1 MRLCDETVTIISSQ
15 VDDATGY
22 DVYNATVIHG
32 ASWHCEIAS
41 TVDSSGLKAAD
52 KFNIRIPTDADF
64 GGKTYIPPNE
74 YASADP
80 DGYFTLRN
88 GDTIIRGAVTG
99 SDLSPAALRKAY
111 AEVAVILGVT
121 DNRAS
126 RRAPHWKVVGK

>member
-22 DVYNATVIHG
+22 DVYNATVIRG

-64 GGKTYIPPNE
+64 DGKTYIPPNE
-74 YASADP
+74 YANADP
-80 DGYFTLRN
+80 DRYFTLRN

-99 SDLSPAALRKAY
+99 SDLSPAALRKTY

-121 DNRAS
+121 DNHMS
-126 RRAPHWKVVGK
+126 RRSPHWKVVGK

>member
-1 MRLCDETVTIISSQ
+1 MKLCTETITLISSQ
-15 VDDATGY
+15 VDDTTGY
-22 DVYNATVIHG
+22 DIYNATIIRG

-52 KFNIRIPTDADF
+52 KFNVRIPTDADF

-74 YASADP
+74 YVNADP
-80 DGYFTLRN
+80 DRYFTLRN
-88 GDTIIRGAVTG
+88 GDTIVRGAVTG

-121 DNRAS
+121 DNCMS
-126 RRAPHWKVVGK
+126 RRSPHWKVVGG

>member
-1 MRLCDETVTIISSQ
+1 MKLCTETITLISSK
-15 VDDATGY
+15 VDADTGC
-22 DVYNATVIHG
+22 DVYNATIIRG

-52 KFNIRIPTDADF
+52 KFNVRIPTDADF

-74 YASADP
+74 YANADP
-80 DGYFTLRN
+80 DRYFTLRN

>member
-1 MRLCDETVTIISSQ
+1 MRLCDETITLISSK
-15 VDDATGY
+15 VDADTGY
-22 DVYNATVIHG
+22 DVYNATIIRG

-52 KFNIRIPTDADF
+52 KFNVRIPTDADF

-74 YASADP
+74 YVNADP
-80 DGYFTLRN
+80 DRYFTLRN

-121 DNRAS
+121 DNRMS
-126 RRAPHWKVVGK
+126 RRSPHWKVVGR